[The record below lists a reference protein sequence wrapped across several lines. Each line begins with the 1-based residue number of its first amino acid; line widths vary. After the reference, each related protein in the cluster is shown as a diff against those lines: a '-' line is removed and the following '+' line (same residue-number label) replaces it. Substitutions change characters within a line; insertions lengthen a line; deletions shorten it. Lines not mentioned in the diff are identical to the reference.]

1 MSEQPF
7 MKVKVV
13 LEMRLY
19 KGRLLEDVEDES
31 NYGIFILDQFTE
43 IFLSHDMLRDGEYIH
58 LLEAKE
64 INP

>member
-43 IFLSHDMLRDGEYIH
+43 IFLSNDMLRDGEYIH